1 MRISDWSS
9 DVCSSDLDCVGQT
22 VKFQQIAQ
30 AAYHRADTEAKR
42 IVDHQFDP
50 QRIALHP
57 ESLGDFRDATDIL
70 WMVETI
76 DDGPLW
82 IADPDLLFGCDPDLG
97 ETEEILRFDIDEAEL
112 IPVDVLRRSEEHTS
126 ELQSLMRISYAVFC

>member
-1 MRISDWSS
+1 MLCGRLYFVFGVFFFSS
-9 DVCSSDLDCVGQT
+9 RRRHTSCALVTGVQT
-22 VKFQQIAQ
+22 CALPIC
-30 AAYHRADTEAKR
+30 
-42 IVDHQFDP
+42 
-50 QRIALHP
+50 IALHP

-112 IPVDVLRRSEEHTS
+112 IPVDVLRAQAFGAGDEDRKRTRLNSSH
-126 ELQSLMRISYAVFC
+126 